1 MRDKNGH
8 FAAGNTF
15 ARGYGPPLGNQNA
28 RGSGA
33 PKRNINAMSHGI
45 YLRFKDGEAP
55 EDRLPSGAD
64 SGVLNMLKEAK
75 KLQDHWAEFR
85 SIADRVGIRVAK
97 YPY

>member
-33 PKRNINAMSHGI
+33 PMRNINAIHHGI
-45 YLRFKDGEAP
+45 YVKFKDGERL
-55 EDRLPSGAD
+55 EDRLPPGAGSD
-64 SGVLNMLKEAK
+64 VLDMLKEAK

-85 SIADRVGIRVAK
+85 SIADRAGIRVAK